1 MSNDSQDAHVPSR
14 RDALKA
20 VGGVAVGA
28 ASLWAAA
35 AAASEN
41 IAGASE
47 HSHVVSVPTTI
58 AISVNGVALTN
69 VTDVT
74 SVARSVA
81 VVQSSGSAG
90 ARNSPGPRAA
100 SSISFSR
107 EWNGDKTF
115 QSWFET
121 SVAGKADRRTVT
133 VSILGKR
140 GSILS
145 LLELTGVWPTGWNG
159 PSWDAK
165 TMGSAHATES
175 ITCVYESFDYKK

>member
-1 MSNDSQDAHVPSR
+1 MSNDNQDAHVPSR

-28 ASLWAAA
+28 ASFWAAA
-35 AAASEN
+35 AAAASDN

-47 HSHVVSVPTTI
+47 SPHVTSVPTTI

-90 ARNSPGPRAA
+90 ARNSPGTRAA
-100 SSISFSR
+100 SSISFSV
-107 EWNGDKTF
+107 NGTGTRRSNHGSRS
-115 QSWFET
+115 QPPARRI
-121 SVAGKADRRTVT
+121 VAPSRSAFLEKEDRFSRF
-133 VSILGKR
+133 S
-140 GSILS
+140 
-145 LLELTGVWPTGWNG
+145 N
-159 PSWDAK
+159 
-165 TMGSAHATES
+165 
-175 ITCVYESFDYKK
+175 